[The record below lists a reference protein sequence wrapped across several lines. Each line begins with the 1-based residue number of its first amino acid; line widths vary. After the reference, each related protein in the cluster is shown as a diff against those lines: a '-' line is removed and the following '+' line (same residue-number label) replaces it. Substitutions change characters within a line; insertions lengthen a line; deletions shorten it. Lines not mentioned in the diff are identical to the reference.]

1 MEDLA
6 QDFVDKLESSKN
18 LAGKPISPAYV
29 ENCLTATRSWAEWNR
44 KPIERKIKIANP
56 NSTPTLEDERS
67 PTQDEL
73 KRVLY
78 PDSTPLR
85 TRG

>member
-18 LAGKPISPAYV
+18 LAGKSISPAYV
-29 ENCLTATRSWAEWNR
+29 ENCLTAIRSWAEWNR

-78 PDSTPLR
+78 SDSTPLR